1 MIFEH
6 YSQLFAFFIALLFF
20 FFFFC
25 ISLPA
30 WNNRRVCVLSVRVC
44 VAKTLPEACLS
55 CLRGKG
61 FIDVYQGW
69 IDQRLPR
76 DRRSITHQIK
86 DGNPLIK
93 QREKGGEKPAL
104 TSFFFSLPLLSQS
117 IIHHYSLLNLKSS
130 LLSPI
135 TCHLV
140 YLTILKRTFFFFLAE
155 RGCLERS
162 ALKSATCAYVC
173 VIFRAIGGGDAFF
186 KKNKTHTHTH
196 IRVAGQGGSS
206 CAPRS

>member
-6 YSQLFAFFIALLFF
+6 YSQLFFFLYCFAFFFLFF
-20 FFFFC
+20 C
-25 ISLPA
+25 VSLPSL
-30 WNNRRVCVLSVRVC
+30 NNKRVCVLSVRVC

-104 TSFFFSLPLLSQS
+104 TSFFFLSPPS
-117 IIHHYSLLNLKSS
+117 FPVNYSS
-130 LLSPI
+130 LL
-135 TCHLV
+135 T
-140 YLTILKRTFFFFLAE
+140 
-155 RGCLERS
+155 LEPQKLPFIPHNMPFS
-162 ALKSATCAYVC
+162 LS
-173 VIFRAIGGGDAFF
+173 
-186 KKNKTHTHTH
+186 HH
-196 IRVAGQGGSS
+196 S
-206 CAPRS
+206 